1 MADQAAT
8 MQVDRLQIEVFPTR
22 AEMGAAAAAAAAAY
36 LRDLLQQDSA
46 RRVRMLFAA
55 APSQNEFLTGLT
67 SAPGIDWSRVDALHL
82 DEYIGLP
89 EDAPQSF
96 ARFVRERVI
105 DKVHPGSVEYLNGR
119 APDPEA
125 ECRRYAA
132 LLSAAPVDILCAG
145 IGENGHL
152 AFNDP
157 PVADFDDP
165 KLVKIVDLDAVCR
178 QQQVNDG
185 AFAALDQVPHRAM
198 TLTIPALMSAER
210 VFCIVPGP
218 TKTDAVYHTVRGP
231 ITTECPASILRRH
244 PNATLYLDRASA
256 ARITS

>member
-1 MADQAAT
+1 MTDHAAT
-8 MQVDRLQIEVFPTR
+8 MQVDQLKIEIFPTR
-22 AEMGAAAAAAAAAY
+22 AEMGAAAAEEAAAY
-36 LRDLLQQDSA
+36 LRDLLQQDST

-55 APSQNEFLTGLT
+55 APSQNEFLAGLT

-89 EDAPQSF
+89 ENAPQSF
-96 ARFVRERVI
+96 ARFVRERVV
-105 DKVHPGSVEYLNGR
+105 DKVHPGSVHYLNGR

-125 ECRRYAA
+125 ECRRYEA
-132 LLSAAPVDILCAG
+132 LLAEAPIDILCAG

-157 PVADFDDP
+157 PVADFEDP
-165 KLVKIVDLDAVCR
+165 QVVKIVDLDAVCR

-185 AFAALDQVPHRAM
+185 AFATIDQVPHRAV

-218 TKTDAVYHTVRGP
+218 TKTEAVYQTVRGP
-231 ITTECPASILRRH
+231 ITTNCPASILRRH

-256 ARITS
+256 ARIMS